1 MNDPYRNDLPIVF
14 VNEITGEPLLISH
27 QTTDPSRQSQPITD
41 QELMDFALDLLVDLY
56 TKQGM
61 KIKSENRI
69 ATCEYPNLVLLNKNG
84 TVFFIAIKVARFPM
98 NPLSISKEGY
108 DALNELAQDAG
119 AVPLFCP
126 LSFGCATNATS
137 FKDLAN
143 TIVGGNYFVAFRGA
157 QGFEN
162 TMGDA
167 AINISQYKTI

>member
-27 QTTDPSRQSQPITD
+27 QTTDPSRQGKPITD
-41 QELMDFALDLLVDLY
+41 QELMDFAVDLLAYLY

-69 ATCEYPNLVLLNKNG
+69 ATCEYPNLVLQNNNG
-84 TVFFIAIKVARFPM
+84 TVFFIAIKIARFPA
-98 NPLSISKEGY
+98 NPLSLSKAGY
-108 DALNELAQDAG
+108 DSLNELAQEAG

-143 TIVGGNYFVAFRGA
+143 TIAGGKYFVAFRGA
-157 QGFEN
+157 QSLEYS
-162 TMGDA
+162 TGDE
-167 AINISQYKTI
+167 AINVSQYKTT